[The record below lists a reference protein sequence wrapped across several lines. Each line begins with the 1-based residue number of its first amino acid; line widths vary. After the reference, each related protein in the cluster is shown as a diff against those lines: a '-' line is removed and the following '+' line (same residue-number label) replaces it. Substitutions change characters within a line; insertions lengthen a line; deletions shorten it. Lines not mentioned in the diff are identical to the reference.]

1 VRTSATETLE
11 ECKQKLKTLKNAAAK
26 RAKAIKDT
34 EIEAVRH
41 ARSSQYQLS
50 SLRMK
55 LQNIMLEIDAVHKQL
70 AVYPGCE
77 LETTTSI
84 VRQLRGGDPKSL
96 SSKTIFHLIQTSIIY
111 AEQFLQYVQNG
122 GLSAEPIAPEPDQEM
137 RRSIQEQLGLL
148 RQQRGDVVRELELP
162 QESVR
167 KVSLLHRSLHRLQH
181 EMVYDDFH
189 SFCMRI
195 AAKAHP
201 ARPSTIHEQPRS
213 IFATPLL
220 SLPRAGKHAFLVKTA
235 ERHAKAAA
243 ARASAAPLPGDA
255 GDLTSSGF
263 KDLLAQLGLLPWKIS
278 AAGAEQV
285 FLEFVPAYA
294 QVVKFRGRRGIE
306 NMTPFEEPP
315 PSEPRAPKSVISQM
329 VVRAKEFANHY
340 KVVDPRQ
347 ARDRLRDPSS
357 GMRLMAVR
365 IKQRTKRHMRQ
376 MRRQARAQ
384 KQGSLEAE
392 VERDFSDIKSE
403 SSEGGIGQGR
413 AWLRKNA
420 PLAISSSE
428 KSPFHAM
435 CSEGIVERTTEA
447 VVAAEQRR
455 QRVGRTRQAF
465 LSRERAAFTSLKRKQ
480 LCMPRPGP
488 VLLDVNH
495 WCLHV
500 DGDYLGYDREAE
512 FALSADAKYVFMP
525 DTVADGGPVLFRV
538 HAVLGRWRLL
548 LVVQT
553 PDFMIERFKRATL
566 CRHGVARH
574 VCRRPE
580 CQGGSSLAGAVP
592 VLVLS
597 GSSGVRACMG
607 VLSPAVKGGVKVQV
621 SKGWCTNGSS
631 EPVKYST
638 LLGVQ
643 GVLDEEVAPGL
654 WSVKWPSSHV
664 NTAQFCDPFPLVG
677 TPGQGLAVNV
687 ALALKDRIDSVCG
700 TAAMQEKLVSKIVK
714 NLCEAISVHPGRV
727 SIVQVQLNTI
737 ILRFHRSVTSDTRTP
752 AALAETLVSLINSG
766 VTKKRVPE
774 IDRGNIIILAHSSAQ
789 KEDSIGAYALANIAT
804 LKNLLFT
811 SGQMGSLEY
820 AEQGHEQAHLSQVRR
835 ADTSA
840 ASLAR
845 RRGALEFFAA
855 SIVGLSAVVEL
866 NVVGGGGLHSE
877 VLENFSLRPD
887 LQRKILVDLARAALP
902 EVISDQQLQLIAESM
917 HILSVEQ
924 HGFEVINAQKKA
936 DSRQQSFRTVL
947 REGMARLRTEQ
958 NGQNLTRHP
967 NSTRL
972 IASLRFSMGQDTL
985 ELLPDVNVESGEG
998 GGVGGGRLKEWAVLF
1013 ALRIAGVVLNRGSP
1027 LYAGRSVVTQM
1038 VEEGSTLAVSLDLQ
1052 LPDRTKDAN
1061 KTFPET
1067 LSRTSTPRDAF
1078 EVGVMGGYDRGG
1090 DGVGAGAVW
1099 HDKMPL
1105 IKSRRLCVA
1114 LLQGA
1119 APHLDINES
1128 LALLEESH
1136 NNMLE
1141 ACDAL
1146 WRKQAMRKSA
1156 AATPRMLPSTS
1167 PPPSPPLTHTRP
1179 QAPPAARGTSLGEE
1193 GRGKERAEWE
1203 EERVV
1208 REEDVCE
1215 YCRTGRMRGGGAGCE
1230 KCGGRCC
1237 FAGVR
1242 VRLRER
1248 VDPHHHLSVFK
1259 GCDGWLQQRAQGE
1272 PGRWLVRFQGAAE
1285 AIPASVGAGG
1295 IYDLCYPPAE
1305 ARLSRHIAREAK
1317 AATHLRPERTRALY
1331 FGEQMTQHQSAAYG
1345 VLWPESQEAGEELV
1359 LPHTARAGARVIVS
1373 RAWCRGPVK
1382 ASTRRDSREGRGSD
1396 ARYGRFVGRIGTLT
1410 RPAVGGSWY
1419 ASFEGLP
1426 GEYAFSVSGGV
1437 TALALVPAFYSSAV
1451 SMVSF
1456 SSSSSSV
1463 TAASSSKKGDADEP
1477 KLGGR
1482 QRVGAEMRLH
1492 VSFAFSR
1499 AFGPGDTVSVHLPG
1513 FSIGAQQMDEE
1524 EASLETA
1531 IQRAHDTKAVQQQT
1545 RASAEAAR
1553 AAAEAAT
1560 GTGEQAET
1568 AEELALKAAQEA
1580 EEAAAELKAAFGRAW
1595 ATDAR
1600 SVSGINAVKKTP
1612 VLVEQSRLQ
1621 HVRGNKAPHCLTTR
1635 YETVTASEIRT
1646 PVHKF
1651 SRVICIFTL
1660 HSKCTRTLTIE
1671 SFSGFASKACCY
1683 L

>member
-1 VRTSATETLE
+1 
-11 ECKQKLKTLKNAAAK
+11 
-26 RAKAIKDT
+26 
-34 EIEAVRH
+34 
-41 ARSSQYQLS
+41 
-50 SLRMK
+50 
-55 LQNIMLEIDAVHKQL
+55 MLEIDAVHEQL
-70 AVYPGCE
+70 AVYNGCE

-96 SSKTIFHLIQTSIIY
+96 SSKTIVHLIQTSITH
-111 AEQFLQYVQNG
+111 AEQFLLYVQSG

-137 RRSIQEQLGLL
+137 RKFIQEQLGLL
-148 RQQRGDVVRELELP
+148 RQQRGDVERELKLP

-201 ARPSTIHEQPRS
+201 PRPSTIHEQPRPV
-213 IFATPLL
+213 FATPLL
-220 SLPRAGKHAFLVKTA
+220 SVPRAVKSAFLVKTA

-243 ARASAAPLPGDA
+243 ARASTAPLPGDA

-263 KDLLAQLGLLPWKIS
+263 KDVLAQLGLLPWKIS

-294 QVVKFRGRRGIE
+294 QVVKFRGRWGIE
-306 NMTPFEEPP
+306 NMAPFEEPP
-315 PSEPRAPKSVISQM
+315 PAEPRAPKSVIPQM
-329 VVRAKEFANHY
+329 VVRAKEFAKHD
-340 KVVDPRQ
+340 KVVDPRR
-347 ARDRLRDPSS
+347 ARDRLRDPSF

-365 IKQRTKRHMRQ
+365 IKQRTKRRMRQ
-376 MRRQARAQ
+376 MRRQPRSQ
-384 KQGSLEAE
+384 NQGALEAE
-392 VERDFSDIKSE
+392 VERDHSDIE
-403 SSEGGIGQGR
+403 SQSSQAGLGQGR

-420 PLAISSSE
+420 PLGISSSE

-435 CSEGIVERTTEA
+435 CSEGIVEGPRAA
-447 VVAAEQRR
+447 VVSAEQRR
-455 QRVGRTRQAF
+455 QRVGTRQAF
-465 LSRERAAFTSLKRKQ
+465 QSRERAAFTSLKRKQ
-480 LCMPRPGP
+480 FRMARPGP

-500 DGDYLGYDREAE
+500 DGDYLGYDREGE

-525 DTVADGGPVLFRV
+525 DAVADGGPVLFRV

-548 LVVQT
+548 LLVQT
-553 PDFMIERFKRATL
+553 PDFMIERFKRAAL

-597 GSSGVRACMG
+597 GSTGVRACMG

-677 TPGQGLAVNV
+677 TPGQGLAVKV

-700 TAAMQEKLVSKIVK
+700 TTAMQEKLVAKIIT
-714 NLCEAISVHPGRV
+714 NLCEAIPVQPGRV
-727 SIVQVQLNTI
+727 SLDHVQLNTM

-752 AALAETLVSLINSG
+752 TALAETLVSLINSG

-774 IDRGNIIILAHSSAQ
+774 VDRADIRILAQPSAQ

-820 AEQGHEQAHLSQVRR
+820 GGQGQEQAHLSQVRR

-845 RRGALEFFAA
+845 RRGALQFFTA
-855 SIVGLSAVVEL
+855 SIVGLSAVVEF
-866 NVVGGGGLHSE
+866 NVVGGRGLYSE
-877 VLENFSLRPD
+877 VLENFSLRSD
-887 LQRKILVDLARAALP
+887 LQRKVLVDLARAALP
-902 EVISDQQLQLIAESM
+902 EVISDEQLQRIAESM

-936 DSRQQSFRTVL
+936 DARRKSFRTV
-947 REGMARLRTEQ
+947 RSEGMARLRKE
-958 NGQNLTRHP
+958 GQNLKRHP
-967 NSTRL
+967 ASAGPGRGLNLAQTLDRKQAPKPDTCL

-985 ELLPDVNVESGEG
+985 ELLPDVGAESGEG
-998 GGVGGGRLKEWAVLF
+998 RGVGGGRLKEWAVLF
-1013 ALRIAGVVLNRGSP
+1013 ALRIAGVVLDRGSP
-1027 LYAGRSVVTQM
+1027 LYSGRSVVTQM
-1038 VEEGSTLAVSLDLQ
+1038 VEEGSTLTVSLDLQ

-1067 LSRTSTPRDAF
+1067 LSRTSTPRDAG
-1078 EVGVMGGYDRGG
+1078 EVGVVGGG
-1090 DGVGAGAVW
+1090 DLGRAGLGAGAVW
-1099 HDKMPL
+1099 SDKVPL
-1105 IKSRRLCVA
+1105 IKSRRLCAA

-1119 APHLDINES
+1119 APQMDMNES

-1136 NNMLE
+1136 NSMLE

-1146 WRKQAMRKSA
+1146 WRQQARRESA
-1156 AATPRMLPSTS
+1156 AGTPRILPSTCHHTS
-1167 PPPSPPLTHTRP
+1167 RPLFTTRP

-1193 GRGKERAEWE
+1193 GRGQERAEGE

-1215 YCRTGRMRGGGAGCE
+1215 YCHTGRMRGGGAGCE

-1259 GCDGWLQQRAQGE
+1259 GCDGWLQQRVQGE

-1305 ARLSRHIAREAK
+1305 ARLSRHIAREAREGK
-1317 AATHLRPERTRALY
+1317 AATHLGPERTRPLY
-1331 FGEQMTQHQSAAYG
+1331 FGEQMTQRESAAYG

-1382 ASTRRDSREGRGSD
+1382 GSTRRDSREARGSD

-1426 GEYAFSVSGGV
+1426 GEYAFAVSGGV

-1451 SMVSF
+1451 SMVS
-1456 SSSSSSV
+1456 SSSA

-1477 KLGGR
+1477 HLGGR
-1482 QRVGAEMRLH
+1482 QRVGAGMRLH

-1513 FSIGAQQMDEE
+1513 FSIGARQMDEE

-1531 IQRAHDTKAVQQQT
+1531 IQRAHDTKAAQQQT

-1560 GTGEQAET
+1560 GTGAQAET
-1568 AEELALKAAQEA
+1568 AEEVALQAAQEA

-1612 VLVEQSRLQ
+1612 VLVELSRLQ

-1635 YETVTASEIRT
+1635 YETVTASEIKT
-1646 PVHKF
+1646 PVHRF
-1651 SRVICIFTL
+1651 SKVIYMFTL
-1660 HSKCTRTLTIE
+1660 YSKCNRALTTE
-1671 SFSGFASKACCY
+1671 NFPGFARKACYY